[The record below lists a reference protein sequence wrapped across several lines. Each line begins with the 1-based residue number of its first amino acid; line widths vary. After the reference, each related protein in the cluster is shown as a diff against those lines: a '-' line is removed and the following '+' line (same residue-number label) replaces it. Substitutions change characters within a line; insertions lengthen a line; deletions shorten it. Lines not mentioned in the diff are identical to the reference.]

1 MVFQDHAS
9 QYLPAPVDCTENFS
23 LISKIHHDSPSTPI
37 ESNSA
42 SAHSVVSGSAGISE
56 EINSGEDNT
65 VHAGET

>member
-9 QYLPAPVDCTENFS
+9 QYLPAPVDCTENLS

-42 SAHSVVSGSAGISE
+42 SAHSVVSGSAGTSE

-65 VHAGET
+65 VQAGET